1 MPSLMDKLRMIDAE
15 AARSRTQAADNP
27 PSGEDGAARP
37 TETPETATAK
47 ASANSESAEVG
58 FYRCS
63 GRFPLTSFSEFR
75 HMTAQTLSE
84 IFGIDFPRNIRPTDL
99 LFLDT
104 ETTGLSGGVGT
115 VAFEVGVGYLTADAF
130 VVEQFLMRDYPEES
144 AMLMEVARLLRAFPA
159 IVTFNGKTFDIPLLQ
174 NRFVMNRL
182 RDARVSE
189 LHADVLHAARR
200 VWKLRLGRCTLQKL
214 ENAVLG
220 VAREDDLPGEQVPQT
235 YFQFL
240 RDKDFVPIQRILEH
254 NRQDVVSLA
263 QLFFFLCKLYD
274 RPETTAEPDDLF
286 ALARAMEKRGAT
298 DKAKKCYR
306 MAARNAGHHTAA
318 YTALAVQE
326 KRSGQV
332 QRAVKLYTA
341 LLLNGDDP
349 VSACEG
355 LAKLYEHQLR
365 DSQQALVYTRQALL
379 ILSEPSLL
387 GSEAVQ
393 DRRNALQYRYAR
405 LQRKIAGEAKP

>member
-1 MPSLMDKLRMIDAE
+1 MPSLMDKLRMIDAQT
-15 AARSRTQAADNP
+15 ARSRAQTEEGSL
-27 PSGEDGAARP
+27 SGEVGVAKP
-37 TETPETATAK
+37 TDEPQTAK
-47 ASANSESAEVG
+47 AQPGTDSQPTDAG

-63 GRFPLTSFSEFR
+63 DRFPLSSFSEFR
-75 HMTAQTLSE
+75 HMTSQTLSE
-84 IFGIDFPRNIRPTDL
+84 IFATAFPRNIRPADL

-104 ETTGLSGGVGT
+104 ETTGLSGGAGT
-115 VAFEVGVGYLTADAF
+115 VAFEVGVGYLTNGVF
-130 VVEQFLMRDYPEES
+130 VVEQFLMRDYPEET
-144 AMLMEVARLLRAFPA
+144 AMLTEVARLLRAFPA
-159 IVTFNGKTFDIPLLQ
+159 VVTFNGKTFDIPLLQ
-174 NRFVMNRL
+174 NRFVMNRI
-182 RDARVSE
+182 RQAHVSE

-200 VWKLRLGRCTLQKL
+200 IWKLRLGRCTLQKL

-235 YFQFL
+235 YFQYL
-240 RDKDFVPIQRILEH
+240 RDKDFTPIQRILEH

-274 RPETTAEPDDLF
+274 RPETTVEPDDLF
-286 ALARAMEKRGAT
+286 ALAKAMEKRGAV

-306 MAARNAGHHTAA
+306 MAAQNAEHHTASF
-318 YTALAVQE
+318 TALAAQE
-326 KRSGQV
+326 KRSGQA
-332 QRAVKLYTA
+332 QRAVKLFTA
-341 LLLNGDDP
+341 LLQNGDDP

-365 DSQQALVYTRQALL
+365 DPQQALVYTRQALL
-379 ILSEPSLL
+379 MLSEPALR

-405 LQRKIAGEAKP
+405 LQRNIAGEAKP